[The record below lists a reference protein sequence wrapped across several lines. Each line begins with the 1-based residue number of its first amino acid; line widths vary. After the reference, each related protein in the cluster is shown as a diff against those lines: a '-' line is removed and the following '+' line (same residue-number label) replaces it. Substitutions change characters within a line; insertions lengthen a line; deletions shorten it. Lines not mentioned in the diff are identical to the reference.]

1 MFGDPLDKQFS
12 QSLLDAARKVNDK
25 TTADAKTA
33 KEEKER
39 LESEDDSLIG
49 QFDESRALDQA
60 VKDVAA
66 LGARQRA
73 AREAAE
79 KDPLYYKN
87 KLAAA
92 KAKKK
97 TTKPEDTAESLTLAA
112 LGTIAG
118 SVVAGAAVGT
128 TLDALR
134 KKLFR
139 KKDPAV
145 EYAKNVAKGKAE
157 AEKTRLRS
165 NRILAMR
172 TGPRN
177 SNR

>member
-1 MFGDPLDKQFS
+1 MFDDPLDKQFS
-12 QSLLDAARKVNDK
+12 QSLLDAARKINDK
-25 TTADAKTA
+25 TTADAKTT

-39 LESEDDSLIG
+39 LEAEDDSLIG

-73 AREAAE
+73 DRKAAD
-79 KDPLYYKN
+79 KNPLLYYKK
-87 KLAAA
+87 KLVAA
-92 KAKKK
+92 KAKP
-97 TTKPEDTAESLTLAA
+97 TKPEDTAESLTLAA